1 MHIDEVSK
9 KLNISKSMIRY
20 YEEKGLI
27 NISRNQNNYREFNQT
42 VYTTLKL
49 IKDLKR
55 LNLSLEEIK
64 YIVNLFNKPISKE
77 CNIQSTKY
85 LDRIIKDYKRN
96 INEQIN
102 ILNRLEQVKELSQD
116 MKFEENKTEILNMLA
131 GVKEYD

>member
-1 MHIDEVSK
+1 MQIDEVSK

-131 GVKEYD
+131 GVREYD

>member
-1 MHIDEVSK
+1 MQIDEVSK

-116 MKFEENKTEILNMLA
+116 MKFEENKTKILNMLA

>member
-1 MHIDEVSK
+1 MQIDEVSK

-49 IKDLKR
+49 IKR

>member
-1 MHIDEVSK
+1 M
-9 KLNISKSMIRY
+9 
-20 YEEKGLI
+20 I

-64 YIVNLFNKPISKE
+64 YIVNLFNKPKE

-85 LDRIIKDYKRN
+85 RSIIKDYKRS

>member
-1 MHIDEVSK
+1 
-9 KLNISKSMIRY
+9 
-20 YEEKGLI
+20 
-27 NISRNQNNYREFNQT
+27 QT

-49 IKDLKR
+49 IKR

-131 GVKEYD
+131 GVREYD

>member
-1 MHIDEVSK
+1 MQIDEVSK

-116 MKFEENKTEILNMLA
+116 MKFEEIKTEILNMLA

>member
-1 MHIDEVSK
+1 MQIDEVSK

-64 YIVNLFNKPISKE
+64 YIVNLFNKSTSKE

-85 LDRIIKDYKRN
+85 LDRIIKDYKRS

>member
-1 MHIDEVSK
+1 MQIDEVSK

>member
-1 MHIDEVSK
+1 MQIDEVSK

-64 YIVNLFNKPISKE
+64 YIVNLFNKTTSKE

-85 LDRIIKDYKRN
+85 LDRIIKDYKRS

>member
-1 MHIDEVSK
+1 MQIDEVSK

-64 YIVNLFNKPISKE
+64 YIVNLFNKPTSKE

-85 LDRIIKDYKRN
+85 LDRIIKDYKRST
-96 INEQIN
+96 NEQIN

>member
-1 MHIDEVSK
+1 MQIDEVSK

-49 IKDLKR
+49 IKR

-131 GVKEYD
+131 GVREYD